1 MEALAEMSSIRA
13 ICSVS
18 KATDSQMDNLLVEA
32 RSSSVLV
39 VEDNQPVGIFTKRD
53 VVRLSAQK
61 RNLDN
66 LAIRHVMAHSV
77 VTLYESE
84 LTDLFFAVNLLQHHR
99 IHHLPVVD
107 EQNQLV
113 GLLTHESLRQKSRPV
128 DLFRLRLVNEV
139 MTRRVIYADHHVS
152 IFAIARLM
160 AGNRVISIMIVQT
173 QQCRKIPVGIVSE
186 RDIV

>member
-32 RSSSVLV
+32 RSSSALV

-66 LAIRHVMAHSV
+66 LAIRHVMAHPV
-77 VTLYESE
+77 VTFYESE

-99 IHHLPVVD
+99 IRHLPVVD

-139 MTRRVIYADHHVS
+139 MTRRVISADHHVS

-160 AGNRVISIMIVQT
+160 AGN
-173 QQCRKIPVGIVSE
+173 
-186 RDIV
+186 